1 MFDDLQEILSSIGV
15 AKLSDYLGHD
25 RCDLLEGLGIP
36 IVANELARAIITSDG
51 INCLKNKELRYAILR
66 AQKSEEEAIAV
77 IKGTNV
83 NNTKVSK
90 NAAIVEEKHIKP
102 NAILSR
108 SLKNCQV
115 LLKL

>member
-1 MFDDLQEILSSIGV
+1 LFDDLQEILSSIGV

-66 AQKSEEEAIAV
+66 AQKSEEEAIA
-77 IKGTNV
+77 INQFNWG
-83 NNTKVSK
+83 NNSNTRSFLNLIGINAEEVDLTK
-90 NAAIVEEKHIKP
+90 P
-102 NAILSR
+102 
-108 SLKNCQV
+108 
-115 LLKL
+115 